1 MPCVVHPFTKQDNA
15 AAVVVDDYNDAGDD
29 GVGNMLNA
37 FLVRRPGAGKKE
49 RAHNKS

>member
-1 MPCVVHPFTKQDNA
+1 MPCVVHPFTKQDDA
-15 AAVVVDDYNDAGDD
+15 AAVVVDDYNDAD

-37 FLVRRPGAGKKE
+37 FLVRRPGAGKRE